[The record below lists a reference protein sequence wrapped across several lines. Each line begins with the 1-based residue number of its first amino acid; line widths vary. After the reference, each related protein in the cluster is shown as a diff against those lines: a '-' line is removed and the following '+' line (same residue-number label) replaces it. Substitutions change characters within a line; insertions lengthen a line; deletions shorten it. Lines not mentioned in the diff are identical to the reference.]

1 MLLQL
6 WLKHVN
12 GKQQVEENGQEA
24 DKLTDELQDEGPVL
38 CLSQPRSRAEE
49 NETQGCSSRP

>member
-12 GKQQVEENGQEA
+12 EKQQVDKNVQEA
-24 DKLTDELQDEGPVL
+24 DKLTDELQDEGLVL
-38 CLSQPRSRAEE
+38 CLPQPRSRAEE
-49 NETQGCSSRP
+49 NEAQGCSF